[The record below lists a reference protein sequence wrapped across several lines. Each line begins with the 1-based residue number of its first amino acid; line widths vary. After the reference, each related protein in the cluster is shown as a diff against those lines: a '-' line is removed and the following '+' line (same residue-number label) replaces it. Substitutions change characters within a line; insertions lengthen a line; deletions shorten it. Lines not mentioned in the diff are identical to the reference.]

1 VTRDEIIRI
10 LRSPEGRDETKR
22 IYRLRVACD
31 LASQVIL
38 MRQVTRAEAEELVDG
53 LARFAEELFP
63 DSGETFRIVY
73 GRRFQRQIDEAF
85 GASSS

>member
-1 VTRDEIIRI
+1 MVRI
-10 LRSPEGRDETKR
+10 LKSPEGREETRR

-38 MRQVTRAEAEELVDG
+38 TRQVTRQEAEELVDG
-53 LARFAEELFP
+53 LARFAQELFP
-63 DSGETFRIVY
+63 GSEETFAIVY

-85 GASSS
+85 GPSV